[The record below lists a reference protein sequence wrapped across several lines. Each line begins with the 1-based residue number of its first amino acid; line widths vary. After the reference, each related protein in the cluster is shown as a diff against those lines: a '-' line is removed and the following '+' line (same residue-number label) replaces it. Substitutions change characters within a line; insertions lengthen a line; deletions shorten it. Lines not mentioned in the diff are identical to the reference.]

1 MTGRKA
7 TKLTLASSQALEVR
21 ALSVIDQ
28 LAHVDNAD
36 DLEEAAQ
43 YVRWVVEMMVEQGYH
58 PVAAEGFALHGR
70 RAAAAAQVRLGLNVQ
85 GAAPPG
91 ANVHGLNAGHYRS
104 RLTNMVSILSTYTP
118 AELSRELSRLAR
130 SADPRVLQ
138 EDEFQ

>member
-1 MTGRKA
+1 MA
-7 TKLTLASSQALEVR
+7 TQPKKLTLAQAQALEAR
-21 ALSVIDQ
+21 ALSVIEQ
-28 LAHVDNAD
+28 LAQVDNAD

-43 YVRWVVEMMVEQGYH
+43 YVRWVVELMVEQGYH

-70 RAAAAAQVRLGLNVQ
+70 RAAAAAQVRLGLNVN

-91 ANVHGLNAGHYRS
+91 ANAHGLNAGHYRS

-118 AELSRELSRLAR
+118 AELARELSRLAR